1 MTFIDDHT
9 RLCWVYLMREKSE
22 VEGVFKEFYTMIKIQ
37 FQTRISI
44 LRCDNGTKYLDKVLG
59 TFLNEKGILHQS
71 MCSDTHEHNEIAERK
86 NKHLLEVARA
96 MMFYMNIPKY
106 LWGDAILT
114 ASYLIN
120 KMPTKIL

>member
-22 VEGVFKEFYTMIKIQ
+22 VEGVFKEFYTIKIQ

-71 MCSDTHEHNEIAERK
+71 MCFDTLEHNEIAEGK

-96 MMFYMNIPKY
+96 MMFYMNIPK
-106 LWGDAILT
+106 WDAILT